1 MTNSPA
7 IAAPAPAPVTIGD
20 LKMAGRRLHA
30 HCMECG
36 HERPLDLCRVALPEA
51 MTAAEAGSRLKCS
64 ACGSRRI
71 YTRPEAVTED
81 DTHG

>member
-1 MTNSPA
+1 MSATTTSPA
-7 IAAPAPAPVTIGD
+7 APAPVTVRD
-20 LKMAGRRLHA
+20 LKLSGRRLQA
-30 HCMECG
+30 YCMECG

-71 YTRPEAVTED
+71 YTRPEPPTED
-81 DTHG
+81 AGHG

>member
-1 MTNSPA
+1 MTAATTAP
-7 IAAPAPAPVTIGD
+7 AAPVPVTIGD
-20 LKMAGRRLHA
+20 LKLAGLRLQA

-51 MTAAEAGSRLKCS
+51 LTAAEAGSRLKCS

-71 YTRPEAVTED
+71 YTRPEPPMED
-81 DTHG
+81 AAHG